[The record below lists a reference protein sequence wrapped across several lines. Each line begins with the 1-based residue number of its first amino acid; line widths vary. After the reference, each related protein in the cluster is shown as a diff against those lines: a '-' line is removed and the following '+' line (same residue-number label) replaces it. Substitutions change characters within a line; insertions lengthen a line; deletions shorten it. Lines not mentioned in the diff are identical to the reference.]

1 MKETRGYVNLDYVVR
16 SVMSDLK
23 QYTFHNYQALLQLA
37 AEGFT
42 DLNLFVTNNVKVAYL
57 PINENF
63 TVDLPEDFID
73 YVKIGILLNGKV
85 WTLGYNKDIALPRTV
100 DRCGNTLPSIVSC
113 SSNDDDIN
121 FPTWGFYFANHFRNG
136 QYVGELY
143 GLGGG
148 FNFAYYTID
157 HDKRQIVLT
166 DGVPKEEIILEYKSS
181 GIDAEGSTTIPRQA
195 VRAIKEYVHWKRL
208 EYDERVAMNIKMRRE
223 DQYYIQYEKLRFLES
238 SFTLEEYLD
247 HTYAESQSSPRR

>member
-1 MKETRGYVNLDYVVR
+1 M
-16 SVMSDLK
+16 
-23 QYTFHNYQALLQLA
+23 
-37 AEGFT
+37 
-42 DLNLFVTNNVKVAYL
+42 
-57 PINENF
+57 
-63 TVDLPEDFID
+63 
-73 YVKIGILLNGKV
+73 
-85 WTLGYNKDIALPRTV
+85 
-100 DRCGNTLPSIVSC
+100 
-113 SSNDDDIN
+113 
-121 FPTWGFYFANHFRNG
+121 
-136 QYVGELY
+136 
-143 GLGGG
+143 GGG